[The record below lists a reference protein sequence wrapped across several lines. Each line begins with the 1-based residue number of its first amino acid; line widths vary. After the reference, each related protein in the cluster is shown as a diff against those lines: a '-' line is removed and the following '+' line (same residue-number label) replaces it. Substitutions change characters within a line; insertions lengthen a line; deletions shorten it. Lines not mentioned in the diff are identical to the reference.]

1 MTGIAPGPY
10 GAGDQGN
17 KGAIVLQ
24 QTDPVRR
31 TSEIEELTNLYVIHP
46 VSGWLRGDF
55 GLVGVAPN
63 AVWRGGMAAGVL
75 AGVAYHH
82 VGDWRFAVAGFLLMV
97 VWHVMDGADGQL
109 ARLTGKQS
117 QTGKILDGICDYVTF
132 VSVYVGLALALSA
145 LYGAWVWALVVL
157 AGGCHAVQSAA
168 YERQRQDYNF
178 WGWARGSAPVARAKV
193 ASGRRVGDL
202 LFGLYNRLEAL
213 TAPGGEAGL
222 NQRLAALLA
231 AHPDRAPVI
240 RQAYREAFA
249 PLLRGWS
256 ILSAN
261 YRTIGIFLCVICR
274 VPLAYFMFEIV
285 GFSAILML
293 LLARQRM
300 CDGAFMAGLDGLAG
314 DVPCPGERRRDQAV
328 FAVKAEA
335 SLVP

>member
-1 MTGIAPGPY
+1 M
-10 GAGDQGN
+10 
-17 KGAIVLQ
+17 LQ

-31 TSEIEELTNLYVIHP
+31 TSEIEELTNLHVIHP
-46 VSGWLRGDF
+46 ISGWLTRHF
-55 GLVGVAPN
+55 ARLGVAPN
-63 AVWRGGMAAGVL
+63 AVSLVGMAAGLL

-82 VGDWRFAVAGFLLMV
+82 VADPRFAVAGFLLMV

-132 VSVYVGLALALSA
+132 VAVYVGLALALSA
-145 LYGAWVWALVVL
+145 LYGGWVWGLVVL
-157 AGGCHAVQSAA
+157 AGICHAVQSAA

-178 WGWARGSAPVARAKV
+178 WGWGRGSPPVARCEV
-193 ASGRRVGDL
+193 RSGRRVGDV

-213 TAPGGEAGL
+213 TASAGDAGL
-222 NQRLAALLA
+222 NRRMAVLLA
-231 AHPDRAPVI
+231 ARPDTGPVL

-261 YRTIGIFLCVICR
+261 YRTIGIFLCVFCR

-285 GFSAILML
+285 GFTAILMM
-293 LLARQRM
+293 LLARQCG
-300 CDGAFMAGLDGLAG
+300 CDAAFVAGLDGPAAE
-314 DVPCPGERRRDQAV
+314 PPAAV
-328 FAVKAEA
+328 FAVKAKA
-335 SLVP
+335 SVAP

>member
-1 MTGIAPGPY
+1 M
-10 GAGDQGN
+10 
-17 KGAIVLQ
+17 LQ

-46 VSGWLRGDF
+46 VSGWLTRHF
-55 GLVGVAPN
+55 ARMGVAPN
-63 AVWRGGMAAGVL
+63 AVSLCGMAAGVL

-82 VGDWRFAVAGFLLMV
+82 VGDPRYAVGGFLLMII
-97 VWHVMDGADGQL
+97 WHVMDGADGQL

-117 QTGKILDGICDYVTF
+117 QIGKILDGICDYVTF

-157 AGGCHAVQSAA
+157 AGLCHAVQSAA

-178 WGWARGSAPVARAKV
+178 WGWARGVAPMARAKV
-193 ASGRRVGDL
+193 RSGRRMGDL

-213 TAPGGEAGL
+213 TAAGGEAGL
-222 NQRLAALLA
+222 NQRLTGLLA

-240 RQAYREAFA
+240 RTAYREAFA

-261 YRTIGIFLCVICR
+261 YRTIGIFLCVFCR

-285 GFSAILML
+285 GFTAILMI
-293 LLARQRM
+293 LLARQRA
-300 CDGAFMAGLDGLAG
+300 CDAAFTAGLDGLDTDLPGPAG
-314 DVPCPGERRRDQAV
+314 RRRDQAAFV
-328 FAVKAEA
+328 VEAKAPA
-335 SLVP
+335 AP

>member
-1 MTGIAPGPY
+1 M
-10 GAGDQGN
+10 
-17 KGAIVLQ
+17 Q

-31 TSEIEELTNLYVIHP
+31 TSEIEELTNLHVIHP
-46 VSGWLRGDF
+46 VSGWLTRHF
-55 GLVGVAPN
+55 ARLGVAPN
-63 AVWRGGMAAGVL
+63 AVSLGGMAAGVL

-82 VGDWRFAVAGFLLMV
+82 VGDPRFAVAGFLLMV

-157 AGGCHAVQSAA
+157 AGMCHAVQSAA

-178 WGWARGSAPVARAKV
+178 WGWQRGSPPMARAKV
-193 ASGRRVGDL
+193 RSGRRMGDL
-202 LFGLYNRLEAL
+202 LFGLYNRLESL

-222 NQRLAALLA
+222 NQRLAGLLA
-231 AHPDRAPVI
+231 AYPDRAPVV
-240 RQAYREAFA
+240 RLAYREAFA

-261 YRTIGIFLCVICR
+261 YRTIGIFLCVFCQ
-274 VPLAYFMFEIV
+274 VPLAYFTFEIV
-285 GFSAILML
+285 GFTAILML
-293 LLARQRM
+293 LLARQRV
-300 CDGAFMAGLDGLAG
+300 CDAAFASGLDGLAG
-314 DVPCPGERRRDQAV
+314 DPPGGGDRRREQPV
-328 FAVKAEA
+328 FVVEVEA
-335 SLVP
+335 PLVP